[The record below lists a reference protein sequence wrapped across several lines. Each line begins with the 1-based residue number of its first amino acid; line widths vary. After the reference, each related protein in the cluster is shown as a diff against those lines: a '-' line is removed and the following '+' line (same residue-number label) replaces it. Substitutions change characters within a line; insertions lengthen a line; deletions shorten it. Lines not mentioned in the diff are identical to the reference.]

1 MPILMG
7 LKDPTAIVELL
18 TLATL
23 ILAFSALVGLM
34 FLFLSYRRLNKK
46 VYCALVLA
54 EEVMK
59 DVSLVFGALLTSDD
73 NFSEEYRSWL
83 FLSEKQGSL
92 REDLHFFI
100 IGHHPGTN
108 DQVN

>member
-1 MPILMG
+1 ILMG

-54 EEVMK
+54 EEV
-59 DVSLVFGALLTSDD
+59 
-73 NFSEEYRSWL
+73 
-83 FLSEKQGSL
+83 
-92 REDLHFFI
+92 
-100 IGHHPGTN
+100 
-108 DQVN
+108 